1 MSNPMEA
8 VINLPQNATQ
18 PSRFDLTRIPGARQ
32 ALLLLG
38 IAAAVAIGVAIVMWS
53 RTPNYSML
61 YANLDEKDAAQVVQA
76 LQTSNIDYQ
85 LGNGGTS
92 IFVNANDVS
101 NVRLKLAA
109 QGLPRGGAASGDAGA
124 DAQNPFGMSELAEKT
139 RYQQMLENDL
149 AATISNLQSVKSAKV
164 HLALPKSSAFIR
176 DRTQASASV
185 MIALYPGRQLDAAQ
199 VGAIAHLVAA
209 SVPELDPRRVSVI
222 DQAGQLLTT
231 ADPTSEAAIGDAR
244 FRLVRQL
251 ETAYAGR
258 VEELLTPL
266 VGAGHVRS
274 QVFAQMDFTETEKT
288 SENFDPQKA
297 TIRSEQSAS
306 EHRADGGAAQGI
318 PGALSNQPPSAP
330 AQPTAANPNAGA
342 NGATSTAKADSGEIS
357 QSATRNYE
365 IDRTISHVR
374 EPVGTVHRLTVAV
387 ALDNKNSLDD
397 KGKVV
402 STPFTKDELDQMTAL
417 VKNAV
422 GFDESRGDSVSVV
435 NAAFRTEPDLEPVN
449 VPLWQQPTVR
459 EIVKQGIGALLAL
472 GLILIVLRPLFKNLV
487 GASRAHALALAGA
500 TAGNAAVILNDP
512 APDTLTLG
520 GARSAPGTQPLA
532 FEQKVELAKRVAGQD
547 PKQVAQV
554 VKTWVGEDG

>member
-8 VINLPQNATQ
+8 VINLPQAATT
-18 PSRFDLTRIPGARQ
+18 PSRFDLSRIPGARQ
-32 ALLLLG
+32 ALLLVG
-38 IAAAVAIGVAIVMWS
+38 IAVAVAIGVAIVLWS
-53 RTPNYSML
+53 RAPNYSQL

-76 LQTSNIDYQ
+76 LQSSNIDYQ

-92 IFVNANDVS
+92 IFVNANELS

-109 QGLPRGGAASGDAGA
+109 QGLPRGGATAGDAGA
-124 DAQNPFGMSELAEKT
+124 DSQNPFGMSELAEKA

-149 AATISNLQSVKSAKV
+149 SSTISNLQSVKSARV

-185 MIALYPGRQLDAAQ
+185 MVALYPGRQLDASQ
-199 VGAIAHLVAA
+199 VGAIVHLVAA
-209 SVPELDPRRVSVI
+209 SVPELDPGRVQVI
-222 DQAGQLLTT
+222 DQSGQLLTSSDPNSET
-231 ADPTSEAAIGDAR
+231 AVGDAR
-244 FRLVRQL
+244 FRLVRQI

-266 VGAGHVRS
+266 VGAGHVRA

-288 SENFDPQKA
+288 SENFDPQK
-297 TIRSEQSAS
+297 TTLRSEQSAS
-306 EHRADGGAAQGI
+306 ERRSDAPASGV
-318 PGALSNQPPSAP
+318 PGALSNQPPNAP
-330 AQPTAANPNAGA
+330 AQPTAANPKAGA
-342 NGATSTAKADSGEIS
+342 ADATASTQKTDSGEIS

-365 IDRTISHVR
+365 VDRTISHTR
-374 EPVGTVHRLTVAV
+374 EPVGNVNRLTVAV
-387 ALDNKNSLDD
+387 ALDNKSSLDD
-397 KGKVV
+397 KGKPV
-402 STPFTKDELDQMTAL
+402 STPFTKDELEQMTLL

-422 GFDESRGDSVSVV
+422 GFDEKRGDNVSVV
-435 NAAFRTEPDLEPVN
+435 NAPFQSGPELEPVN

-472 GLILIVLRPLFKNLV
+472 GLILMVLRPLFRNLV
-487 GASRAHALALAGA
+487 GPSRAHALALAA
-500 TAGNAAVILNDP
+500 AGVNGIDAM
-512 APDTLTLG
+512 PDTLTLG
-520 GARSAPGTQPLA
+520 GTRSAPGTPPLA
-532 FEQKVELAKRVAGQD
+532 FEQKVELAKRVASQD

>member
-1 MSNPMEA
+1 MEA
-8 VINLPQNATQ
+8 VINLPQNATT

-53 RTPNYSML
+53 RTPNYSLL
-61 YANLDEKDAAQVVQA
+61 YANLDDKDAAQVVQA
-76 LQTSNIDYQ
+76 LQASNIDYQ
-85 LGNGGTS
+85 LGNGGTT
-92 IFVNANDVS
+92 IFVNANETS

-109 QGLPRGGAASGDAGA
+109 QGLPRGGTTAGDAGS
-124 DAQNPFGMSELAEKT
+124 DSQNPFGMSELAEKA

-149 AATISNLQSVKSAKV
+149 SSTISNLQSVKSARV

-185 MIALYPGRQLDAAQ
+185 MVALYPGRQLDASQ
-199 VGAIAHLVAA
+199 VGAIVHLVAA
-209 SVPELDPRRVSVI
+209 SVPELDPGRVQVI
-222 DQAGQLLTT
+222 DQSGQLLTSSDPSSDT
-231 ADPTSEAAIGDAR
+231 AVSDAR
-244 FRLVRQL
+244 FRLVHQI

-266 VGAGHVRS
+266 VGAGHVRA

-288 SENFDPQKA
+288 SENFDPQK
-297 TIRSEQSAS
+297 TTLRSEQSAS
-306 EHRADGGAAQGI
+306 ERRTDAVASGV

-330 AQPTAANPNAGA
+330 AQPTAANPKAGA
-342 NGATSTAKADSGEIS
+342 ADATASTQKDNSEIS

-365 IDRTISHVR
+365 VDRTISHTR
-374 EPVGTVHRLTVAV
+374 EPVGTVNRLTVAV
-387 ALDNKNSLDD
+387 ALDNKTSLDD
-397 KGKVV
+397 KGKPV
-402 STPFTKDELDQMTAL
+402 STPFTKDELDQMTLL
-417 VKNAV
+417 VRNAV
-422 GFDESRGDSVSVV
+422 GFDEKRGDNVSVV
-435 NAAFRTEPDLEPVN
+435 NAAFQTAPDLEPVS

-472 GLILIVLRPLFKNLV
+472 GLILIVLRPLFRNLV
-487 GASRAHALALAGA
+487 GPSRAQQLALAAAGA
-500 TAGNAAVILNDP
+500 GTLEPVA
-512 APDTLTLG
+512 DTLTLG
-520 GARSAPGTQPLA
+520 GRASAPGTPPLG
-532 FEQKVELAKRVAGQD
+532 FEQKVELAKRVASQD

>member
-8 VINLPQNATQ
+8 VINLPQNATAA

-38 IAAAVAIGVAIVMWS
+38 IAAAVAIGIGIVMWS
-53 RTPNYSML
+53 RAPNYSQL

-76 LQTSNIDYQ
+76 LQASNIDYQ

-92 IFVNANDVS
+92 IFVNANETP

-109 QGLPRGGAASGDAGA
+109 QGLPRGGTAAGDAGG
-124 DAQNPFGMSELAEKT
+124 DSQNPFGMSELAEKA

-149 AATISNLQSVKSAKV
+149 SSTISNLQSVKSARV

-185 MIALYPGRQLDAAQ
+185 MVALYPGRQLDASQ
-199 VGAIAHLVAA
+199 VGAIVHLIAA
-209 SVPELDPRRVSVI
+209 SVPELDPTRVQVV
-222 DQAGQLLTT
+222 DQTGQLLTSS
-231 ADPTSEAAIGDAR
+231 DPTSDTAVSDAR
-244 FRLVRQL
+244 FRLVRQI

-258 VEELLTPL
+258 IEELLTPL
-266 VGAGHVRS
+266 VGAGHVRA

-288 SENFDPQKA
+288 SENFDPQK
-297 TIRSEQSAS
+297 TTLRSEQSAS
-306 EHRADGGAAQGI
+306 ERRADAAAGGV
-318 PGALSNQPPSAP
+318 PGALSNQPPNTP
-330 AQPTAANPNAGA
+330 AQPTAANPKSGPADA
-342 NGATSTAKADSGEIS
+342 SASTQKDNGEIS

-365 IDRTISHVR
+365 VDRTISHTR
-374 EPVGTVHRLTVAV
+374 EPVGQVNRLTVAV
-387 ALDNKNSLDD
+387 ALDNKTSLDD
-397 KGKVV
+397 KGKPV
-402 STPFTKDELDQMTAL
+402 STPFTKDELDQMTLL
-417 VKNAV
+417 VRNAV
-422 GFDESRGDSVSVV
+422 GFDEKRGDNVSVV
-435 NAAFRTEPDLEPVN
+435 NAAFQSSPDLEPVS

-472 GLILIVLRPLFKNLV
+472 GLILIVLRPLFRNLV
-487 GASRAHALALAGA
+487 GPSRAQQLALAA
-500 TAGNAAVILNDP
+500 AGVSGLEP
-512 APDTLTLG
+512 GSDTLTLG
-520 GARSAPGTQPLA
+520 GRMSAPGTTPLG
-532 FEQKVELAKRVAGQD
+532 FEQKVELAKRVASQD

>member
-8 VINLPQNATQ
+8 VINLPQNATT
-18 PSRFDLTRIPGARQ
+18 PSRFDLSRIPGARQ

-38 IAAAVAIGVAIVMWS
+38 IAVAVAIGIAIVMWS
-53 RTPNYSML
+53 RAPNYSLL

-76 LQTSNIDYQ
+76 LQSSNIDYQ

-92 IFVNANDVS
+92 IFVNANETS

-109 QGLPRGGAASGDAGA
+109 QGLPRGGTTAGDAGN
-124 DAQNPFGMSELAEKT
+124 DSQNPFGMSELAEKA

-149 AATISNLQSVKSAKV
+149 SSTISNLQSVKSARV

-185 MIALYPGRQLDAAQ
+185 MVALYPGRQLDVSQ
-199 VGAIAHLVAA
+199 VGAIVHLIAA
-209 SVPELDPRRVSVI
+209 SVPELDPARVQVI
-222 DQAGQLLTT
+222 DQSGQLLTSSDPSSDT
-231 ADPTSEAAIGDAR
+231 AVSDAR
-244 FRLVRQL
+244 FRLVRQI

-266 VGAGHVRS
+266 VGAGHVRA

-288 SENFDPQKA
+288 SENFDPQK
-297 TIRSEQSAS
+297 TTLRSEQSAS
-306 EHRADGGAAQGI
+306 ERRADAVASGV
-318 PGALSNQPPSAP
+318 PGALSNQPPSTP
-330 AQPTAANPNAGA
+330 AQPMAANPKGGPAD
-342 NGATSTAKADSGEIS
+342 ATASSQKSDNGEIS

-365 IDRTISHVR
+365 VDRTISHTR
-374 EPVGTVHRLTVAV
+374 EPVGTVNRLTVGV
-387 ALDNKNSLDD
+387 ALDNKTSLDD
-397 KGKVV
+397 KGKPV
-402 STPFTKDELDQMTAL
+402 STAFTKDELEQMTAL

-422 GFDESRGDSVSVV
+422 GFDEKRGDNVSVV
-435 NAAFRTEPDLEPVN
+435 NAPFHSAPDLEPVN

-472 GLILIVLRPLFKNLV
+472 GLILIVLRPLFRNLV
-487 GASRAHALALAGA
+487 GPSRAQALALAA
-500 TAGNAAVILNDP
+500 AGVSGFEP
-512 APDTLTLG
+512 TSDTLTLG
-520 GARSAPGTQPLA
+520 GRPSAPGTSPLG
-532 FEQKVELAKRVAGQD
+532 FEQKVELAKRVASQD

>member
-18 PSRFDLTRIPGARQ
+18 TPSRFDLTRIPGARQ

-38 IAAAVAIGVAIVMWS
+38 IAAAVAIGIAVVMWS
-53 RTPNYSML
+53 RAPNYSQL

-76 LQTSNIDYQ
+76 LQSSNIDYQ

-92 IFVNANDVS
+92 IFVNANETS

-109 QGLPRGGAASGDAGA
+109 QGLPRGGTSAGDAGP
-124 DAQNPFGMSELAEKT
+124 DSQNPFGMSELAEKA
-139 RYQQMLENDL
+139 RYQQLLENDL
-149 AATISNLQSVKSAKV
+149 SSTISNLQSVKSARV

-185 MIALYPGRQLDAAQ
+185 MVALYPGRQLDASQ
-199 VGAIAHLVAA
+199 VGAIVHLVAA
-209 SVPELDPRRVSVI
+209 SVPELDPSRVQVI
-222 DQAGQLLTT
+222 DQSGQLLTSS
-231 ADPTSEAAIGDAR
+231 DPGSETSVSDGR
-244 FRLVRQL
+244 FRLVRQI

-266 VGAGHVRS
+266 VGAGHVRA

-288 SENFDPQKA
+288 SENFDPQK
-297 TIRSEQSAS
+297 TTLRSEQSAS
-306 EHRADGGAAQGI
+306 ERRADAVASGV
-318 PGALSNQPPSAP
+318 PGALSNQPPNTP
-330 AQPTAANPNAGA
+330 AQPTAANPKGGPADANA
-342 NGATSTAKADSGEIS
+342 STQKDNGEIS

-365 IDRTISHVR
+365 VDRTISHTR
-374 EPVGTVHRLTVAV
+374 EPVGQVNRLTVAV
-387 ALDNKNSLDD
+387 ALDNKSSLDE
-397 KGKVV
+397 KGKPV
-402 STPFTKDELDQMTAL
+402 STPFTKDELEQMTLL

-422 GFDESRGDSVSVV
+422 GFDEKRGDNVSVV
-435 NAAFRTEPDLEPVN
+435 NAPFQSAPELEPVN

-472 GLILIVLRPLFKNLV
+472 GLILIVLRPLFRNLV
-487 GASRAHALALAGA
+487 GPSRAQQLALAAAGA
-500 TAGNAAVILNDP
+500 NGLEPVS
-512 APDTLTLG
+512 DTLTLG
-520 GARSAPGTQPLA
+520 GRISAPGTTPLG
-532 FEQKVELAKRVAGQD
+532 FEQKVELAKRVASQD

>member
-8 VINLPQNATQ
+8 VINLPQTAT
-18 PSRFDLTRIPGARQ
+18 PSRFDLSRIPGARQ
-32 ALLLLG
+32 AVLLLG
-38 IAAAVAIGVAIVMWS
+38 IAVAVAIGVAIVLWS
-53 RTPNYSML
+53 RAPNYSLL

-92 IFVNANDVS
+92 IFVNANELS

-109 QGLPRGGAASGDAGA
+109 QGLPRGGSTGA
-124 DAQNPFGMSELAEKT
+124 DASSDTQNPFGMSELAEKA
-139 RYQQMLENDL
+139 RYQQLLENDL

-185 MIALYPGRQLDAAQ
+185 MLALYPGRQLDASQ
-199 VGAIAHLVAA
+199 VGAIVHLVAA

-222 DQAGQLLTT
+222 DQAGQLLTGT
-231 ADPTSEAAIGDAR
+231 DPTSEAAIGDAR
-244 FRLVRQL
+244 FRLVRQI

-266 VGAGHVRS
+266 VGAGHIRA

-288 SENFDPQKA
+288 SENFDPQR
-297 TIRSEQSAS
+297 TTLRSEQSAS
-306 EHRADGGAAQGI
+306 ERRADAPASGI
-318 PGALSNQPPSAP
+318 PGALSNQPPNAP
-330 AQPTAANPNAGA
+330 AQPTAANPKAGA
-342 NGATSTAKADSGEIS
+342 NDATASTNKTDSGEIS
-357 QSATRNYE
+357 ASATRNYE
-365 IDRTISHVR
+365 VDRTISHTR
-374 EPVGTVHRLTVAV
+374 EPVGTVNRLTVAV
-387 ALDNKNSLDD
+387 ALDNKLSLDE
-397 KGKVV
+397 KGKPV

-422 GFDESRGDSVSVV
+422 GFDEKRGDSVSVI
-435 NAAFRTEPDLEPVN
+435 NAAFHSEPDIEPTN
-449 VPLWQQPTVR
+449 VPLWEQPTVR
-459 EIVKQGIGALLAL
+459 EIFKQGIGALLAL
-472 GLILIVLRPLFKNLV
+472 GLILIVLRPLFRNLV
-487 GASRAHALALAGA
+487 GPSRVHALALAGV
-500 TAGNAAVILNDP
+500 TPTGEPV
-512 APDTLTLG
+512 PDTLTLG
-520 GARSAPGTQPLA
+520 GRPSALGTPPLA
-532 FEQKVELAKRVAGQD
+532 FEQKIELAKRVAGQD

>member
-1 MSNPMEA
+1 MEA

-18 PSRFDLTRIPGARQ
+18 APSRFDLTRIPGARQ

-38 IAAAVAIGVAIVMWS
+38 IAAAVAIGIAIVMWS
-53 RTPNYSML
+53 RAPNYSLL

-76 LQTSNIDYQ
+76 LQSSNIDYQ

-92 IFVNANDVS
+92 IFVNANETS

-109 QGLPRGGAASGDAGA
+109 QGLPRGGTTAGDAGA
-124 DAQNPFGMSELAEKT
+124 DSQNPFGMSELAEKA

-149 AATISNLQSVKSAKV
+149 SSTISNLQSVKSARV

-185 MIALYPGRQLDAAQ
+185 MVALYPGRQLDASQ
-199 VGAIAHLVAA
+199 VGAIVHLVAA
-209 SVPELDPRRVSVI
+209 SVPELDPARVQVI
-222 DQAGQLLTT
+222 DQSGQLLTSSDPSSDT
-231 ADPTSEAAIGDAR
+231 AVSDAR
-244 FRLVRQL
+244 FRLVRQI

-266 VGAGHVRS
+266 VGAGHIRA

-288 SENFDPQKA
+288 SENFDPQK
-297 TIRSEQSAS
+297 TTLRSEQSAS
-306 EHRADGGAAQGI
+306 ERRSDAVASGV
-318 PGALSNQPPSAP
+318 PGALSNQPPSTP
-330 AQPTAANPNAGA
+330 TQPTAANPKTGA
-342 NGATSTAKADSGEIS
+342 ADATASSQKADNGEIS

-365 IDRTISHVR
+365 VDRTISHTR
-374 EPVGTVHRLTVAV
+374 EPVGTVNRLTVAV
-387 ALDNKNSLDD
+387 ALDNKTSLDE
-397 KGKVV
+397 KGKPV
-402 STPFTKDELDQMTAL
+402 STPFTKDELDQMTLL

-422 GFDESRGDSVSVV
+422 GFDEKRGDNVSVV
-435 NAAFRTEPDLEPVN
+435 NAAFQSAPELEPVN

-472 GLILIVLRPLFKNLV
+472 GLILIVLRPLFRNLV
-487 GASRAHALALAGA
+487 GPSRAQQLALAA
-500 TAGNAAVILNDP
+500 AGVNGLDP
-512 APDTLTLG
+512 VADTLTLG
-520 GARSAPGTQPLA
+520 GRISAPGTPPLG
-532 FEQKVELAKRVAGQD
+532 FEQKVELAKRVASQD

>member
-1 MSNPMEA
+1 MEA
-8 VINLPQNATQ
+8 VINLPQAATT
-18 PSRFDLTRIPGARQ
+18 PSRFDVTRIPGARQ

-38 IAAAVAIGVAIVMWS
+38 IAAAVAIGIAIVLWS
-53 RTPNYSML
+53 RAPNYSLL

-76 LQTSNIDYQ
+76 LQASNTDYQ

-92 IFVNANDVS
+92 IFVNANELS
-101 NVRLKLAA
+101 NTRLKLAA
-109 QGLPRGGAASGDAGA
+109 QGLPRGGTASGDAGG
-124 DAQNPFGMSELAEKT
+124 DAQNPFGMSEMAEKA
-139 RYQQMLENDL
+139 RYQQILENDL
-149 AATISNLQSVKSAKV
+149 SATIANLQSVKSAKV

-185 MIALYPGRQLDAAQ
+185 MLALYPGRNLDASQ
-199 VGAIAHLVAA
+199 VGAIVHLVAA

-231 ADPTSEAAIGDAR
+231 TDPTSEAAIGDAR
-244 FRLVRQL
+244 FRLVRQI

-266 VGAGHVRS
+266 VGAGHVRA

-288 SENFDPQKA
+288 SENFDPQR
-297 TIRSEQSAS
+297 TTLRSEQSAS
-306 EHRADGGAAQGI
+306 ERRVDGGAPAGI
-318 PGALSNQPPSAP
+318 PGALSNQPPNTP
-330 AQPTAANPNAGA
+330 AQPTAANPKPGD
-342 NGATSTAKADSGEIS
+342 ATASTQKTDGGEIS

-365 IDRTISHVR
+365 VDRTISHTR
-374 EPVGTVHRLTVAV
+374 EPVGTVSRLTVAV
-387 ALDNKNSLDD
+387 ALDNKTSLDE
-397 KGKVV
+397 KGKPV
-402 STPFTKDELDQMTAL
+402 STPFTKEEVDQMTAL

-422 GFDESRGDSVSVV
+422 GFDEKRGDNVSVV
-435 NAAFRTEPDLEPVN
+435 NAAFQTSPELEPVN

-472 GLILIVLRPLFKNLV
+472 GLILIVLRPLFRNLV
-487 GASRAHALALAGA
+487 GPSRAQTLALAGA
-500 TAGNAAVILNDP
+500 NGTTVILEP
-512 APDTLTLG
+512 ASDTLTLG
-520 GARSAPGTQPLA
+520 GTRSAPGTPPLA
-532 FEQKVELAKRVAGQD
+532 FEQKVELAKRVASQD

>member
-1 MSNPMEA
+1 MEA

-18 PSRFDLTRIPGARQ
+18 APPRFDLARIPGARQ

-38 IAAAVAIGVAIVMWS
+38 IAAAVAIGIAIVMWS
-53 RTPNYSML
+53 RAPNYSLL

-76 LQTSNIDYQ
+76 LQSSNIDYQ

-92 IFVNANDVS
+92 IFVNANETS

-109 QGLPRGGAASGDAGA
+109 QGLPRGGTTAGDAGA
-124 DAQNPFGMSELAEKT
+124 DAQNPFGMSELAEKA

-149 AATISNLQSVKSAKV
+149 SSTISNLQSVKSARV

-176 DRTQASASV
+176 DRMQASASV
-185 MIALYPGRQLDAAQ
+185 MVSLYPGRQLDASQ
-199 VGAIAHLVAA
+199 VGAIVHLVAA
-209 SVPELDPRRVSVI
+209 SVPELDPSRVQVI
-222 DQAGQLLTT
+222 DQSGQLLTSS
-231 ADPTSEAAIGDAR
+231 DPGSDTGVSDAR
-244 FRLVRQL
+244 FRLVRQI

-266 VGAGHVRS
+266 VGAGHVRA

-288 SENFDPQKA
+288 SENFDPQK
-297 TIRSEQSAS
+297 TTLRSEQSAS
-306 EHRADGGAAQGI
+306 ERRADAPASGV
-318 PGALSNQPPSAP
+318 PGALSNQPPNAP
-330 AQPTAANPNAGA
+330 AQPTAANPKGGPAD
-342 NGATSTAKADSGEIS
+342 ATAVTQKDNGEIS

-365 IDRTISHVR
+365 VDRTISHTR
-374 EPVGTVHRLTVAV
+374 EPVGQVNRLTVAV
-387 ALDNKNSLDD
+387 ALDNKTSLDD
-397 KGKVV
+397 KGKPV

-417 VKNAV
+417 VRNAV
-422 GFDESRGDSVSVV
+422 GFDEKRGDNVSVV
-435 NAAFRTEPDLEPVN
+435 NAPFQSAPDLEPVS

-472 GLILIVLRPLFKNLV
+472 GLILIVLRPLFRNLV
-487 GASRAHALALAGA
+487 GPSRAQQLALAAAGGA
-500 TAGNAAVILNDP
+500 LDP
-512 APDTLTLG
+512 VADTLTLG
-520 GARSAPGTQPLA
+520 GRVSAPGTAPLG
-532 FEQKVELAKRVAGQD
+532 FEQKVELAKRVASQD